1 MRDWGCQLGDCPIL
15 VSIIQHRAVVRAED
29 HKRVIRQA
37 VLIQGIHD
45 FADGPIELQDGFA
58 TRSGAAFALE
68 TLVWYARH
76 VIVMGRE
83 KQEEALVLGRRAC
96 RDAVS

>member
-1 MRDWGCQLGDCPIL
+1 
-15 VSIIQHRAVVRAED
+15 
-29 HKRVIRQA
+29 
-37 VLIQGIHD
+37 
-45 FADGPIELQDGFA
+45 
-58 TRSGAAFALE
+58 
-68 TLVWYARH
+68 VWYARH